1 MPITLYIYDIGHGSG
16 ARDGQFIKHLPL
28 TRLLKIITVFGHCSG
43 VTSIQYLAV
52 YYCTVAFQYSTSFI
66 PTLEATFFRLLNL
79 QYASTVLQGI
89 L

>member
-16 ARDGQFIKHLPL
+16 ARDGQFIKHLPF

-52 YYCTVAFQYSTSFI
+52 YYCSVSVCTSFL